1 MITNTER
8 LKIEEKIN
16 FRPVS
21 CVLLEDPKA
30 LDSAHYLSIWGGEI
44 GGRRKKEVSFTI
56 YTKNPLLLEESSAN
70 LKGTKKKKKKCFLQT
85 LLRCAPE
92 ASASIQVNSLHIK
105 VLKITCIV

>member
-44 GGRRKKEVSFTI
+44 GVGE
-56 YTKNPLLLEESSAN
+56 
-70 LKGTKKKKKKCFLQT
+70 GKKKLPLQFT
-85 LLRCAPE
+85 QKILFY
-92 ASASIQVNSLHIK
+92 
-105 VLKITCIV
+105 LKSHLPI